1 MSSMEANRK
10 SQKVFPLVEM
20 AENHESV
27 PLHVKTV
34 PCVMSL
40 TSDVNFMV

>member
-1 MSSMEANRK
+1 MSSREANRK

-20 AENHESV
+20 AEKHESV

-34 PCVMSL
+34 SYVLSL
-40 TSDVNFMV
+40 TSDVTFLV